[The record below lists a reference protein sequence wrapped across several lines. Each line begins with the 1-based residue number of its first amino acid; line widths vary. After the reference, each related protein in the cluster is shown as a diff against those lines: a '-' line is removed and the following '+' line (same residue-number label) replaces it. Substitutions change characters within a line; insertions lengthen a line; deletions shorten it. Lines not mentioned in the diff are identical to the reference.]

1 MSESGPWQLVIDEA
15 ERAAAAGD
23 YASAERHLRDAVVL
37 QEAALG
43 PLHSDLANTLNNLAI
58 VCEITGRPEDAE
70 YCYRR
75 AYRIAV
81 NSLPEGHPFVATS
94 LKNLT
99 DFCGARNLPVDLPER
114 EAHAAEVEVPR
125 HPPLGLGE
133 LQFPPLT
140 PVARHPTPVVAPEP
154 IPRAPAPEPAT
165 AWVPPPV
172 QTDVPVPTPSDTVAP
187 LPERG
192 RGASLL
198 WIAALALLAIV
209 LWALWPRA
217 QGEATPA
224 AATPP
229 GCPPRRRRQHHLSPL
244 RPPPRRRLT
253 CRRPTARRWR
263 GPQRRTD

>member
-1 MSESGPWQLVIDEA
+1 MPRRSVTCAKRSSF
-15 ERAAAAGD
+15 RK
-23 YASAERHLRDAVVL
+23 RR
-37 QEAALG
+37 LG
-43 PLHSDLANTLNNLAI
+43 PTHPDLANTLNNLGV
-58 VCEITGRPEDAE
+58 VCEIDGPS
-70 YCYRR
+70 RR
-75 AYRIAV
+75 RGVLLSARVQDCRQLVAR
-81 NSLPEGHPFVATS
+81 GHPFVATS

-114 EAHAAEVEVPR
+114 EAHAAKGEAPR
-125 HPPLGLGE
+125 HPPVGLGE
-133 LQFPPLT
+133 LQFPPE
-140 PVARHPTPVVAPEP
+140 PRGTPVVVPET

-187 LPERG
+187 PPERG

-217 QGEATPA
+217 QGEATRRQYS
-224 AATPP
+224 
-229 GCPPRRRRQHHLSPL
+229 GSIPRRRRQHHLSPL
-244 RPPPRRRLT
+244 HPPPRRRLT